1 MVRSTHQVSATTE
14 SILHLLQLVQVHR
27 SQRQRVKGLREAVD
41 SIKAYQQRRFSHTYA
56 DLLGS
61 VRYGAPARFFLE
73 ELYGPVDFSERDHQF
88 ARVVPSLVKLFPQ
101 DIVNTVHHLAEL
113 HALSESLDTAMGE
126 AHGLGRVGARSY
138 VRAWQSTGR
147 AADRE
152 TQIALT
158 VQLGS
163 ALDRLTRKPLLRHT
177 LRMMRGP
184 AGMAGLQQLQALLE
198 AGFDAFGAMGGAGD
212 FISTVAQRESAL
224 ASLLFSVSAPARND
238 GPALDGADDAS
249 FVDGRL
255 P

>member
-1 MVRSTHQVSATTE
+1 MVRSAHQASSTAQ
-14 SILHLLQLVQVHR
+14 SILHLLQSVQEQR
-27 SQRQRVKGLREAVD
+27 SQRQRVKGLSEAVD
-41 SIKAYQQRRFSHTYA
+41 SIKAYQQQRFSHTYA
-56 DLLGS
+56 DLLAS
-61 VRYGAPARFFLE
+61 ARYGAAARFFLE

-88 ARVVPSLVKLFPQ
+88 ARVIPTLVKLFPQ

-126 AHGLGRVGARSY
+126 AHGPGQVDARSY
-138 VRAWQSTGR
+138 ARAWQSTGR

-152 TQIALT
+152 IQVALT

-198 AGFDAFGAMGGAGD
+198 AGFDSFGAMGGAGE

-224 ASLLFSVSAPARND
+224 ASLLFSVSIPARKD
-238 GPALDGADDAS
+238 GPTLDGADAS